1 MLKAVVTFFLLVSA
15 SLAQSSSD
23 GSFVARYV
31 TKSGSSLTP
40 AQMHEAEKI
49 YQNTCAVVQRDFH
62 SSIEL
67 HPRFTVIL
75 GAQRNEVH
83 GNTEIWLTKW
93 NSAMFAEGVVVVAF
107 HQVLTND
114 VIKQL
119 ARRAVAYSDATVD
132 VAELKQ
138 R

>member
-1 MLKAVVTFFLLVSA
+1 MLKAVVTFFLLVST

-23 GSFVARYV
+23 GRFAVRHV

-49 YQNTCAVVQRDFH
+49 YENTCAVVQRDFH
-62 SSIEL
+62 SSTEL
-67 HPRFTVIL
+67 RPRFTIIL

-93 NSAMFAEGVVVVAF
+93 SPAMFAEGVVVVAF

-119 ARRAVAYSDATVD
+119 AKRAVEYGDATVD